1 MATYMYKATDMSG
14 SKANGTI
21 NSTSESSA
29 VNSLSKQG
37 LVVLS
42 IQEVKSNRG
51 QFSLFPL
58 KLLDLMTFSRQLSI
72 MINSGVNLASALEVL
87 SDQEVFSPR
96 FRKII
101 STLLVNI
108 ESGMSFAEALRSEKG
123 FDDIFINLVDA
134 GENSGSLETT
144 LDKVARFYE
153 SQKKLKDEV
162 KSATAYPMFIFIFGI
177 LMVIVVMFFIL
188 PKLAESFGGAPSGIM
203 ASLMDLNIFI
213 TKNWILV
220 TSVLIGATVAL
231 TFFFLSNTGKS
242 FIAVVL
248 GVVPGVK
255 QIRVNSSLE
264 RYCRTL
270 SVMISSGVDIIKAL
284 RLSSNAANDPR
295 FVRKVEEMSDDIRQ
309 GTSLEVAFQKSGIF
323 PGIVIA
329 MVGTGERTGKLD
341 EILEQVADF
350 FEDKV
355 RTLVKQVTSIIEP
368 MMIVFVG
375 IFIAFIAYAMYSSIF
390 QGQQN
395 ITGGF

>member
-1 MATYMYKATDMSG
+1 MAAYMYKATDMSG
-14 SKANGTI
+14 SKASGTI
-21 NSTSESSA
+21 NSASESSA

-42 IQEVKSNRG
+42 IREVKSSKG

-58 KLLDLMTFSRQLSI
+58 KLADLMTFSRQLSI

-87 SDQEVFSPR
+87 SEQEVFSPR
-96 FRKII
+96 FRTTI
-101 STLLVNI
+101 STILVNI
-108 ESGMSFAEALRSEKG
+108 ESGMSFAEALRNEKG
-123 FDDIFINLVDA
+123 FDDIFINLVDV

-162 KSATAYPMFIFIFGI
+162 KSATAYPMFIFVFGI

-188 PKLAESFGGAPSGIM
+188 PKLAESFGGEPSGIM
-203 ASLMDLNIFI
+203 GSLMKMNLFI
-213 TKNWILV
+213 HKNWIMV
-220 TSVLIGATVAL
+220 TAVTITSTIGLI
-231 TFFFLSNTGKS
+231 FFFLSNAGKK
-242 FIAVVL
+242 FIAAVL
-248 GVVPGVK
+248 SVIPGVK
-255 QIRVNSSLE
+255 QIRLNSSLE

-284 RLSSNAANDPR
+284 SLSGNAANDQR
-295 FVRKVEEMSDDIRQ
+295 FVRTVDEMSDDIRQ

-323 PGIVIA
+323 PGLIIA

-350 FEDKV
+350 FEEKV
-355 RTLVKQVTSIIEP
+355 RTLVKQVTAIIEP
-368 MMIVFVG
+368 MMIVLVG

-390 QGQQN
+390 QGQQS
-395 ITGGF
+395 ITSGF